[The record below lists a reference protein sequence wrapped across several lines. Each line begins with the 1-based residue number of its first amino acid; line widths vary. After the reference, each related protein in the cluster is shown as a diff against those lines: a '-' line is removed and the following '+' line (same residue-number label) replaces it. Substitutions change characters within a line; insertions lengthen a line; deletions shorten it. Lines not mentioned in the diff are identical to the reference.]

1 MYCRLSMQILQA
13 GGGASVGA
21 CWVPQVVQ
29 MKASMAILC
38 EHRYDSPATE
48 SSALACLGEAPD

>member
-1 MYCRLSMQILQA
+1 MQILQA

-29 MKASMAILC
+29 MKASMG
-38 EHRYDSPATE
+38 YPV
-48 SSALACLGEAPD
+48 